1 MKRSIISLI
10 ILLFSLTMYAQKEY
24 VVYDC
29 DPNVKVFH
37 VDTKTWDPL
46 SKGETLREND
56 LLQIRQKGSVKLLD
70 NSTRRIYNNV
80 KTGKQSVAS
89 VVKASAKSADS
100 TFGNLNRQL
109 AKNVKNSDHRGKYY
123 STYGATMR
131 GYEDDLSF
139 TDSLYYAIFNGINNQ
154 LHPECLQLKKTINSD
169 GTVSFLIVNDSDS
182 LYYVTIVYGNSTRII
197 ACFDSDIYGTDV
209 MPIEPHSSA
218 NLHSFGFSA
227 PADDCGYYLVA
238 SKREFWTEPLQSALR
253 YMMKP
258 DYEAD
263 PDLVSV
269 IPAL

>member
-1 MKRSIISLI
+1 MKRSIFSLI
-10 ILLFSLTMYAQKEY
+10 ILFFSLTMYAQKEY

-29 DPNVKVFH
+29 APSVKAFH
-37 VDTKTWDPL
+37 VDTKTWNPL
-46 SKGETLREND
+46 SKGDTLQEND

-70 NSTRRIYNNV
+70 NSTRRIYSNV
-80 KTGKQSVAS
+80 KTGKQTVAS
-89 VVKASAKSADS
+89 VIKASAKSADS

-139 TDSLYYAIFNGINNQ
+139 TDSLYFAIFNGINNQ
-154 LHPECLQLKKTINSD
+154 SAPVFLQLRETVNSD
-169 GTVSFLIVNDSDS
+169 GTVSFLIENDSDS
-182 LYYVTIVYGNSTRII
+182 LYYVTIVYGNSTRLV
-197 ACFDSDIYGTDV
+197 ACFNSEIYGTDV
-209 MPIEPHSSA
+209 IPVEPHSSV
-218 NLHSFGFSA
+218 NLQSFGFSA
-227 PADDCGYYLVA
+227 PAVDNGYFLIA
-238 SKREFWTEPLQSALR
+238 SIREFWTEPLQSALR

-263 PDLVSV
+263 PNLVSV